1 MDRTTLLDA
10 VAANPG
16 ADAGELAEILDID
29 VNAIEEQ
36 LERAEADD
44 DIMET
49 DDRHWVVRRAATP
62 TTSTTT
68 KRYSLPLFLQHLAN

>member
-29 VNAIEEQ
+29 VDAIKGQ
-36 LERAEADD
+36 LERAEADGD
-44 DIMET
+44 VMEA
-49 DDRHWVVRRAATP
+49 DDRH
-62 TTSTTT
+62 
-68 KRYSLPLFLQHLAN
+68 